1 MRGLNVLE
9 KSNPVVAAKVR
20 RNHGFLDSDDLKAL
34 VAADVKREVQVL
46 VRCNAG
52 RFVCPA
58 DNAEHFVNVIAK
70 YGELLEEKHPGESLP
85 PGIEWV
91 RDVSLL
97 AA

>member
-1 MRGLNVLE
+1 MRGLDTL
-9 KSNPVVAAKVR
+9 KAANPKVAAKVQGQG
-20 RNHGFLDSDDLKAL
+20 GFLDADDLKAL
-34 VAADVKREVQVL
+34 VEADKGRKVQVL

-58 DNAEHFVNVIAK
+58 DNAEHFVNLIAK